1 MNRFIVK
8 LTLLLIILI
17 NSLAMSEVRLKDI
30 TKIGGSTQRTVLGY
44 GIVVGLEGTGD
55 GSKSMFTVQSIA
67 NMLENYGV
75 KVNKSD
81 LKPKN
86 VAAVMVTANMPTYA
100 KKGTRIDVIV
110 SSLGDAKS
118 LQGGQLLIT
127 PLTDPT
133 VQSAAGADV
142 FAAGPISIGGF
153 NIDAGNDNKF
163 RKNYTLVGRIP
174 DGGTIE
180 SEVKENL
187 ITDGSMSLNLNQPDY
202 TTAVRIASSINNFF
216 SQEIAYAVDRAE
228 VKIKVPPK
236 FQNVERT
243 MEFIALLEP
252 ITVTTSEPAK
262 VVVNER
268 TGTIVIGEDV
278 KLNAVAISHGNLSI
292 KIESKKTTV
301 QPNPLSLGKTT
312 KDKTTT
318 AQVDEQVVQVIQ
330 SDETPTLRNLVDV
343 LNRLGVSPRDM
354 ISIFQA
360 LKEAGALHAE
370 LVLI

>member
-1 MNRFIVK
+1 
-8 LTLLLIILI
+8 
-17 NSLAMSEVRLKDI
+17 
-30 TKIGGSTQRTVLGY
+30 
-44 GIVVGLEGTGD
+44 
-55 GSKSMFTVQSIA
+55 
-67 NMLENYGV
+67 
-75 KVNKSD
+75 
-81 LKPKN
+81 
-86 VAAVMVTANMPTYA
+86 
-100 KKGTRIDVIV
+100 
-110 SSLGDAKS
+110 
-118 LQGGQLLIT
+118 
-127 PLTDPT
+127 
-133 VQSAAGADV
+133 
-142 FAAGPISIGGF
+142 
-153 NIDAGNDNKF
+153 
-163 RKNYTLVGRIP
+163 
-174 DGGTIE
+174 
-180 SEVKENL
+180 
-187 ITDGSMSLNLNQPDY
+187 
-202 TTAVRIASSINNFF
+202 
-216 SQEIAYAVDRAE
+216 
-228 VKIKVPPK
+228 
-236 FQNVERT
+236 